1 MDMDSIS
8 DNLLVQSQKGGF
20 KPFVAPRWKLKAST
34 VRETSIAERG
44 DPGRTKTIPV
54 SSFFAKGTN
63 SSLAQC
69 HRVTHQCLSLAMFLS
84 FKVCT
89 QAAHP
94 WHQRQLAPKRPASIA
109 DANHRVPSNHI
120 TATAPEHHATAPQPS
135 EQRPPP
141 IP

>member
-1 MDMDSIS
+1 MDSIS

-69 HRVTHQCLSLAMFLS
+69 HRVTRQCLSLAMFLS

-94 WHQRQLAPKRPASIA
+94 RHQHQLSPEETSEHCGCKPQSAIQPHNRHRTRASRHRP
-109 DANHRVPSNHI
+109 
-120 TATAPEHHATAPQPS
+120 TAK
-135 EQRPPP
+135 
-141 IP
+141 